1 MSFDNKSF
9 LNSLNEKNNVKKTY
23 TFRRLTID
31 EISKMGEFSLDE
43 IYKKLP
49 ENEKTFIYPRRA
61 VDFYEAIGEGDIFI
75 WIFDKDKLIGLS
87 SLHDMGNNEA
97 LFCADSVS
105 QLYRNKWLNSKMIE
119 IRTDLAKILWY
130 TTVKADID
138 VDNYKNVRPYLKN
151 GFIIT
156 ATEKDETDGW
166 TVYKL
171 EKKLEKTE
179 NNKNI
184 HTKEIL
190 FTNHKNIENL
200 LKKWY
205 IWTGI
210 KTWQQ
215 ELFLILTKAA

>member
-1 MSFDNKSF
+1 
-9 LNSLNEKNNVKKTY
+9 
-23 TFRRLTID
+23 
-31 EISKMGEFSLDE
+31 MGEFSLDE

-49 ENEKTFIYPRRA
+49 ENEKTFIYPRRD

-87 SLHDMGNNEA
+87 SLHDMGDNEA

-105 QLYRNKWLNSKMIE
+105 QSYRRQWLNLKMIE

-138 VDNYKNVRPYLKN
+138 VDNYKNVIPYLRN
-151 GFIIT
+151 DFIIT

-171 EKKLEKTE
+171 KKNLQNSE
-179 NNKNI
+179 NNKKTVN
-184 HTKEIL
+184 TKEIW
-190 FTNHKNIENL
+190 FTNHKKIATL
-200 LKKWY
+200 LNQWHVW
-205 IWTGI
+205 IGI
-210 KTWQQ
+210 KEWPQ
-215 ELFLILTKAA
+215 ELFLILTQAA